1 MPVEAFIVS
10 TLVVAVSELGDKTQ
24 LLALMLAARYRRP
37 RPIILGIL
45 VATLANH
52 ALAGLLGAWLRDLVP
67 PAVLRWAVAAS
78 FVAVALW
85 TLRAERP
92 VEADAAPARGLS
104 VFAITVTTFF
114 IAEMGDKTQVAT
126 VVLAAHFGSLIA
138 VVAGST
144 LGMLLADAPV
154 VYLGQAAATR
164 IPMRLVRGVGA
175 AFFLLLAVVALL
187 TR

>member
-1 MPVEAFIVS
+1 
-10 TLVVAVSELGDKTQ
+10 
-24 LLALMLAARYRRP
+24 
-37 RPIILGIL
+37 
-45 VATLANH
+45 
-52 ALAGLLGAWLRDLVP
+52 
-67 PAVLRWAVAAS
+67 
-78 FVAVALW
+78 
-85 TLRAERP
+85 
-92 VEADAAPARGLS
+92 
-104 VFAITVTTFF
+104 
-114 IAEMGDKTQVAT
+114 
-126 VVLAAHFGSLIA
+126 VLAAHFGSLIA

>member
-1 MPVEAFIVS
+1 MPFEAFVVS

-45 VATLANH
+45 AATVLNH
-52 ALAGLLGAWLRDLVP
+52 ALAALLGTWLRDLVP
-67 PAVLRWAVAAS
+67 PAVLRWVVAAS

-85 TLRAERP
+85 TLRAEAP
-92 VEADAAPARGLS
+92 LKADAARARGLS
-104 VFAITVTTFF
+104 VFAITATTFF

-126 VVLAAHFGSLIA
+126 VVLAAQFGSLVA
-138 VVAGST
+138 VVAGTT